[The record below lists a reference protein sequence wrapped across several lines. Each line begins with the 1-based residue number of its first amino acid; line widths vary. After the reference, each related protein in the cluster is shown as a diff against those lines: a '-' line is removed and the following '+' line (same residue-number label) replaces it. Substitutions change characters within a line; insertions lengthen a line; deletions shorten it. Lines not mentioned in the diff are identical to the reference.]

1 MGNAFARGEV
11 LPPMLAVWIPNIVG
25 IIAGIILLRR
35 ASR

>member
-1 MGNAFARGEV
+1 MRRLIQLLCIA
-11 LPPMLAVWIPNIVG
+11 MLAVWIPNIVG